1 MTESEFADWLIAVSA
16 PFPIDDETIEGILV
30 NNMYCSKE
38 EYIAAKNRAMNQHDP
53 YRNIVTK
60 V

>member
-16 PFPIDDETIEGILV
+16 PFPIDDETIEGMLV

-38 EYIAAKNRAMNQHDP
+38 EYIAAKNRAMNQSP
-53 YRNIVTK
+53 TK